1 MNINNSLADPTSIL
15 SSLVTKLSFCLLFL
29 ASSILF
35 YHMAR
40 RGSTI
45 PPNLAFPVAVF
56 LILMGIVQSIFATYE
71 FSYVTRKMIK
81 YCSNTKIN
89 CLYDI
94 KMLEVTNIFYLILC
108 FCFIFINLYIAYL
121 LKQYP

>member
-1 MNINNSLADPTSIL
+1 MNINLSDPTPTL
-15 SSLVTKLSFCLLFL
+15 SYLVSKLSFCLVFL

-45 PPNLAFPVAVF
+45 PPYLAYPVALF
-56 LILMGIVQSIFATYE
+56 LMMMGIVQSIYATYE

-81 YCSNTKIN
+81 YCSLNN
-89 CLYDI
+89 DDCLYKI
-94 KMLEVTNIFYLILC
+94 KMLEATNIFYLILC
-108 FCFIFINLYIAYL
+108 FCFIFINLYIAHL
-121 LKQYP
+121 LKKYP

>member
-1 MNINNSLADPTSIL
+1 MDINLASPTSTL
-15 SSLVTKLSFCLLFL
+15 TSLITKLSFCMLFL

-45 PPNLAFPVAVF
+45 PANLAFPVAVF
-56 LILMGIVQSIFATYE
+56 LILMGIVQSIYATYE
-71 FSYVTRKMIK
+71 YSYTIGKMTK
-81 YCSNTKIN
+81 YCSNIKNN
-89 CLYDI
+89 CLYDLD
-94 KMLEVTNIFYLILC
+94 MLKTTNLFYLFLC
-108 FCFIFINLYIAYL
+108 FCFIIVNLYIAYL

>member
-1 MNINNSLADPTSIL
+1 MNINLTNPTSTL
-15 SSLVTKLSFCLLFL
+15 SSLILKLSLCMLFL

-35 YHMAR
+35 YQMAR

-45 PPNLAFPVAVF
+45 PPKLAFPVAVF
-56 LILMGIVQSIFATYE
+56 LILMGIVQSIYATYE
-71 FSYVTRKMIK
+71 YSYTIGKMTK
-81 YCSNTKIN
+81 YCSNKKNN

-94 KMLEVTNIFYLILC
+94 DMLKTTNLFYLFLC
-108 FCFIFINLYIAYL
+108 FLFIMVNLYIAYL